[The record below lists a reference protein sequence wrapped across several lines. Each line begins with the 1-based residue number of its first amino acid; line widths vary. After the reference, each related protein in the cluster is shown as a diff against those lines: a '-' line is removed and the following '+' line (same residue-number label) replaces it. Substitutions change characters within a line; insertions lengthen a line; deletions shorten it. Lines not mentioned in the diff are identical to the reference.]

1 MKPLWRETLRVR
13 LWSLQN
19 VFFLWIARPSV
30 VELTDDRCAVRVP
43 LNWRTR
49 RRDIRA
55 MYLGTLCMGAD
66 VAAGLIAF
74 RLAERSGGGVSF
86 VFKDMKAEFLKRAEG
101 DVFFTNE
108 DGSRIGEL
116 MARTLASGER
126 EEAAVRVVA
135 TVPSKLGD
143 EPVARFELTLSLKRR
158 APIA

>member
-1 MKPLWRETLRVR
+1 MNTAMVR

-19 VFFLWIARPSV
+19 VFFLWLASPKI
-30 VELTDDRCAVRVP
+30 VELTNERCVIKIP

-74 RLAERSGGGVSF
+74 KLVRDRKVRVNF
-86 VFKDMKAEFLKRAEG
+86 IFKDMKAEFLKRAEG
-101 DVFFTNE
+101 DVHFTND
-108 DGSRIGEL
+108 DGALVQQL
-116 MARTLASGER
+116 MDRTLATGER
-126 EEAAVRVVA
+126 EEATVRVTA

-143 EPVARFELTLSLKRR
+143 EAVARFELTLSLKRR
-158 APIA
+158 L